1 MESGKFYNL
10 PSLPYEYDALAPH
23 ISEDQLRI
31 HHQKHH
37 NAYVEGANAIFKK
50 MENARAENANLDMK
64 ANLKELSFH
73 IGGFLLH
80 SMFWNNLAPANDGGR
95 EPEGLLLE
103 AIENEFGSF
112 ERFQDEFTRTALSVE
127 GSGWTAL
134 AYCEYT
140 RRSLLMQ
147 IEKHNINVYPN
158 FKILLLLDIWEH
170 AYYIDYKNDRAKYI
184 GAFWEIV
191 NWKKAEERLGKL
203 VF

>member
-10 PSLPYEYDALAPH
+10 PNLPYEYDALAPY
-23 ISEDQLRI
+23 ITEDQLRI

-50 MENARAENANLDMK
+50 MENARAENANLNMK
-64 ANLKELSFH
+64 ENLKELSFH

-80 SMFWNNLAPANDGGR
+80 SMFWNNLAPANGDRMEPGR
-95 EPEGLLLE
+95 FLSE

-127 GSGWTAL
+127 GSGWAIL

-140 RRSLLMQ
+140 RRPLLMQ
-147 IEKHNINVYPN
+147 IEKHNVNVYPN
-158 FKILLLLDIWEH
+158 FKILLLLDVWEH

-184 GAFWEIV
+184 GAFWNIV
-191 NWKKAEERLGKL
+191 NWRKAEERFGRLAS
-203 VF
+203 

>member
-1 MESGKFYNL
+1 MESGKFYSL
-10 PSLPYEYDALAPH
+10 PNLPYEYDALAPY
-23 ISEDQLRI
+23 ITEEQLRI

-37 NAYVEGANAIFKK
+37 NGYVEGANAIFKK

-64 ANLKELSFH
+64 AILKELSFH

-95 EPEGLLLE
+95 EPDGRLLE

-112 ERFQDEFTRTALSVE
+112 ERFQDEFARTALSVE
-127 GSGWTAL
+127 GSGWVIL

-140 RRSLLMQ
+140 RRPLLMQ
-147 IEKHNINVYPN
+147 IEKHNLNVYPN
-158 FKILLLLDIWEH
+158 FKILLVLDIWEH

-184 GAFWEIV
+184 DAFWNIV
-191 NWKKAEERLGKL
+191 NWKKAEERFGRLA
-203 VF
+203 F